1 MEGRVVDTSSAKTA
15 AVSYIA
21 SEVLRYGLVFIH
33 QHSNDAQLVE
43 AVTDLLENVPRLI
56 YDPTNPVARQSASE
70 DVRKIAER
78 FPSSGFVARSRA
90 LDVALGSGSPS
101 LARIN

>member
-1 MEGRVVDTSSAKTA
+1 VDTPSARAA

-21 SEVLRYGLVFIH
+21 SEVLRYGLVFLH
-33 QHSNDAQLVE
+33 QHANDAQIVE

-56 YDPTNPVARQSASE
+56 YDPSNPVARQSASQ
-70 DVRKIAER
+70 DVRKLAER
-78 FPSSGFVARSRA
+78 FPRSGFVARSRA
-90 LDVALGSGSPS
+90 LDVSLGSGAPS